1 MMNKLQQMVSGY
13 GLGITVER
21 LASDIYWQLVAE
33 GEKPCIVNSRYIEID
48 GVTYQFRRTRSKG
61 CWTVVEF

>member
-1 MMNKLQQMVSGY
+1 MLNALQEMVNGY
-13 GLGITVER
+13 GFGITVEKLVR
-21 LASDIYWQLVAE
+21 EIYWALVAD
-33 GEKPCIVNSRYIEID
+33 GKRPCIVNSRYLEID